1 MRNSIVAAVVLAVFL
16 TLHLG
21 AAQQAGPVPARALAT
36 SATVGTQTDSDLLS
50 ARILTARKDYAGA
63 ADIYER
69 LARENP
75 RDPSYPNFAGIAH
88 MQEADLEGARK
99 LFERAT
105 KINKRFSDGYNNLGT
120 VWFSMK
126 DYKRAIRQYEKAVA
140 LQPNMAPYYTN
151 LGYAY
156 FNRNKLPEA
165 MDMFHKALALDP
177 GVFEATG
184 RDGPIL
190 QDRSISDHGL
200 FNFTMAK
207 SYAQLG
213 DAMHCAVFLRRAF
226 EEGYKE
232 MAKARSDPAFTQ
244 VLASSDVQT
253 VLDEADPL
261 PASLPAT
268 LPETPSATPPN
279 APKT

>member
-1 MRNSIVAAVVLAVFL
+1 MRKSIVAAVVLAVFL
-16 TLHLG
+16 TMQLG
-21 AAQQAGPVPARALAT
+21 ATQQAGPAPAQALPT
-36 SATVGTQTDSDLLS
+36 STPVQTQIDKDVLT
-50 ARILTARKDYAGA
+50 ARILIARKDYAGA
-63 ADIYER
+63 ANIYEK

-75 RDPSYPNFAGIAH
+75 RDPAYLNFAGIAH
-88 MQEADLEGARK
+88 MQEADLEGARR

-105 KINKRFSDGYNNLGT
+105 KVDKKFADGFNNLGT
-120 VWFSMK
+120 VWYSLK
-126 DYKRAIRQYEKAVA
+126 DYKRAIREYERAVA

-165 MDMFHKALALDP
+165 MEMFHKALAIDP

-213 DAMHCAVFLRRAF
+213 DAKHCAVYLRRAF

-244 VLASSDVQT
+244 VLASPDVQT
-253 VLDEADPL
+253 VLDEAAPL
-261 PASLPAT
+261 PAVPAT
-268 LPETPSATPPN
+268 TPETPAN
-279 APKT
+279 VPKA

>member
-1 MRNSIVAAVVLAVFL
+1 MRNAIVAAVFLAVLL
-16 TLHLG
+16 TAQPG
-21 AAQQAGPVPARALAT
+21 TAQQARPAARALSPST
-36 SATVGTQTDSDLLS
+36 PVQTQTDKDVLDARLL
-50 ARILTARKDYAGA
+50 IARKDYAGA
-63 ADIYER
+63 ANIYER

-105 KINKRFSDGYNNLGT
+105 KIDKKFADGFNNLGT
-120 VWFSMK
+120 VWFSLK

-140 LQPNMAPYYTN
+140 LKPNMAPYYTN

-165 MDMFHKALALDP
+165 MEMFHKALAIDP
-177 GVFEATG
+177 GVFGATG

-213 DAMHCAVFLRRAF
+213 DAKSCAEYLRRAF

-232 MAKARSDPAFTQ
+232 IAKARSDPAFMQ
-244 VLASSDVQT
+244 VLASPEVQS
-253 VLDEADPL
+253 VLDEVAPLPTPL
-261 PASLPAT
+261 PA
-268 LPETPSATPPN
+268 TPSD
-279 APKT
+279 APKA